1 MLNSKRMAADRSQMP
16 DDPPP
21 ILGTWRRV
29 YTAILLYLG
38 LLIASFYVF
47 TRAFS

>member
-1 MLNSKRMAADRSQMP
+1 MATDRSQMP

-21 ILGTWRRV
+21 VLGSWRGV
-29 YTAILLYLG
+29 YIAILIYLA
-38 LLIASFYVF
+38 LIIASFYVF